1 MTSPEPTSAETLDE
15 AREELA
21 RRLEEACQTG
31 APGGTPGNVPETT
44 GELIRLE
51 GALQAAAKAT
61 EDMIAARKRAN
72 VAAGEN
78 RTATDA
84 EVSIEQGHERIRE
97 FRDSEGQEWRVWAVT
112 PGMASPSSQKYLGE
126 LRNGWLAFEAL
137 SGAARRRLVNFP
149 PNWIGM
155 NDQQLEELLHQAA
168 VAQIRKRPEAGA

>member
-1 MTSPEPTSAETLDE
+1 MTSPEPNSAESLDE

-31 APGGTPGNVPETT
+31 TPGTPGTVPETT

-51 GALQAAAKAT
+51 GALHAAAKAT
-61 EDMIAARKRAN
+61 EDMIAARQRATSTT
-72 VAAGEN
+72 AG

-84 EVSIEQGHERIRE
+84 EVSIDHGQDRIRE
-97 FRDSEGQEWRVWAVT
+97 FRDGEGQEWRVWAVT
-112 PGMASPSSQKYLGE
+112 PGMASQTSQKYLGE

-149 PNWIGM
+149 PNWVGM
-155 NDQQLEELLHQAA
+155 TDRQLEELLLKAA
-168 VAQIRKRPEAGA
+168 IAPIRKRPEAGA